1 MRASRLRRLMNWWP
15 PFAFTGIRVEHIAD
29 DYREVQVALHQRWY
43 NRNYVGSHFGGSLF
57 AMTDPFFMLM
67 LLHALGRDYVVWDK
81 AASIE
86 FVKPGRGRVHAHF
99 QLDDDTLAALRL
111 GADRDGRATH
121 WFEVKVLDAQDDVVA
136 RVRKQLYV
144 RPKAA
149 TRAPD
154 VRDAQ

>member
-15 PFAFTGIRVEHIAD
+15 PFAFSGIRVEHIAD
-29 DYREVQVALHQRWY
+29 DYREVRVALHQRWY

-86 FVKPGRGRVHAHF
+86 FVKPGRGTVRARFALDEQTLTTLRDTAH
-99 QLDDDTLAALRL
+99 
-111 GADRDGRATH
+111 RDGRATH
-121 WFEVKVLDAQDDVVA
+121 WFTVDVLDAAGEVVA
-136 RVRKQLYV
+136 RVRKHLYV

-149 TRAPD
+149 TRSPD
-154 VRDAQ
+154 VRGAR

>member
-15 PFAFTGIRVEHIAD
+15 PFAFSGIHVEHIAD
-29 DYREVQVALHQRWY
+29 DYREVRVALHQRWY

-81 AASIE
+81 AAAIE
-86 FVKPGRGRVHAHF
+86 FIKPGRGTVRARFALDEQTLTTLRDTAH
-99 QLDDDTLAALRL
+99 
-111 GADRDGRATH
+111 RDGRATH
-121 WFEVKVLDAQDDVVA
+121 WFTVDVLDAAGEVVA
-136 RVRKQLYV
+136 RVRKHLYV

-149 TRAPD
+149 TRSPD
-154 VRDAQ
+154 VRGAR

>member
-15 PFAFTGIRVEHIAD
+15 PFAFSGIHVEHIAD
-29 DYREVQVALHQRWY
+29 DYREVRVALHQRWY

-86 FVKPGRGRVHAHF
+86 FLKPGRGTVRARFALDEQTLTTLRDTAH
-99 QLDDDTLAALRL
+99 
-111 GADRDGRATH
+111 RDGRATH
-121 WFEVKVLDAQDDVVA
+121 WFTVDVLDAAGEVVA
-136 RVRKQLYV
+136 RVRKHLYV

-149 TRAPD
+149 TRSPD
-154 VRDAQ
+154 VRGAR